1 MFLDAQLYLAPA
13 QTLTASGPSTNVFD
27 GGGFQNRNLTDGEGL
42 CLFYNLPVAPASGGT
57 YAINLQGADDAAFT
71 VNLVNFPTTTLQAS
85 DLVVGKKGIIAI
97 PALTTMPRY
106 LRVYFTLGGTTPSIT
121 INAAIEPIH
130 MVDRFRTYKDN
141 SPIQ

>member
-1 MFLDAQLYLAPA
+1 MYLDAQLYLSPA

-42 CLFYNLPVAPASGGT
+42 CLFYNLPTAPVGTGT
-57 YAINLQGADDAAFT
+57 YSINLQGADDAAFT
-71 VNLVNFPTTTLQAS
+71 VNLVNYPTVTLQS
-85 DLVVGKKGIIAI
+85 TDLVVGKKGIIGI
-97 PALTTMPRY
+97 PALTTFPRY
-106 LRVYFTLGGTTPSIT
+106 MRVYYTLGGTSPSIT